1 MDSWQVSDH
10 LTVSRFFKT
19 ESLEKFDDIYGYLKS
34 FKNLPSEDSAFERY
48 TRDLNAIAGDQNTR
62 STVKDT
68 INLIL
73 KKVSLKT
80 FETELSRLKLNKE
93 KNQAQDVVATTFLGL
108 VVGGV
113 KRAHP
118 DNNPNSSSPS
128 SPPSSSS
135 SNLRPNQSRFSK
147 KSTNLPLGR
156 ELKEVNNTESSSST
170 SNMFTTPMQQVEDSQ
185 HIQVGQDESTSDLE
199 KLLYITPFVD
209 LVSDLYRKF
218 RFGHKPPVLEQSMI
232 SFPNDSQKQ
241 LYQYSKNILDKWE
254 DADRIKRK
262 NCLVALSGIINT
274 IDSSWQEHFT
284 MFNKIKED
292 CEIPG
297 IFNGSSHQLEIFNT
311 LKEVLERLR
320 RYCMKRSIELEE
332 QEESNNLLQEEE
344 IDRLKEE
351 WKIMRIMEVLCRE
364 IESNQTMERLS
375 EHEVVYI
382 WREISRILFED
393 CMSIRTGELSAEA
406 TRDNRI
412 QVEEHFGGS
421 ESNAKI
427 AESSQDTLQTQLCK
441 NVRINAALANSV
453 RTFVDADVPRRS
465 PIILDIEGTNA
476 MLYLVRRVEDGVFG
490 AGVVSTQSIV
500 LPTCV
505 GDIPHFLDSG
515 NICAL
520 LHIGSHNIEFTK
532 MLQSAARK
540 SFETFIHKKINGRLS
555 SQENDPCIIFT
566 PTKKQQKNQ

>member
-1 MDSWQVSDH
+1 
-10 LTVSRFFKT
+10 
-19 ESLEKFDDIYGYLKS
+19 
-34 FKNLPSEDSAFERY
+34 
-48 TRDLNAIAGDQNTR
+48 
-62 STVKDT
+62 
-68 INLIL
+68 
-73 KKVSLKT
+73 
-80 FETELSRLKLNKE
+80 
-93 KNQAQDVVATTFLGL
+93 
-108 VVGGV
+108 
-113 KRAHP
+113 
-118 DNNPNSSSPS
+118 
-128 SPPSSSS
+128 
-135 SNLRPNQSRFSK
+135 
-147 KSTNLPLGR
+147 
-156 ELKEVNNTESSSST
+156 
-170 SNMFTTPMQQVEDSQ
+170 
-185 HIQVGQDESTSDLE
+185 
-199 KLLYITPFVD
+199 
-209 LVSDLYRKF
+209 
-218 RFGHKPPVLEQSMI
+218 MI

-254 DADRIKRK
+254 DADKIKRR

-311 LKEVLERLR
+311 LKEVLGNRKKQSIERLR
-320 RYCMKRSIELEE
+320 RYCMKRSVELEE
-332 QEESNNLLQEEE
+332 QEESNNLLQEE

-364 IESNQTMERLS
+364 IKSNQTMERLS

-382 WREISRILFED
+382 WREISRILFEG
-393 CMSIRTGELSAEA
+393 CMSIRTGELSTEA

-412 QVEEHFGGS
+412 QAEEHFGGS
-421 ESNAKI
+421 ESNVRGRKADIYFQCSIQGSMRPYGICIWEAKI
-427 AESSQDTLQTQLCK
+427 AESSQDTLQTQFCK

-453 RTFVDADVPRRS
+453 RRFVDADVPRRS
-465 PIILDIEGTNA
+465 PVILDIEGTNA

-490 AGVVSTQSIV
+490 AGVVSTQSII

-520 LHIGSHNIEFTK
+520 LHIGRHNIEFTK

-540 SFETFIHKKINGRLS
+540 SFETFIHKINGRLS
-555 SQENDPCIIFT
+555 SQENDSRIIFA
-566 PTKKQQKNQ
+566 PTKEQQKNQ